1 MQDFFL
7 DLDREIAELKQR
19 SDELDALWPNPPGPS
34 ANDKADQ
41 REQIQAAM
49 QEISNRLLT
58 LRTVR
63 LNKAAS
69 RVTITALSEQEY
81 NEIQSALADLSRVI
95 QREQTFAQ
103 SLETITIFF
112 HSIFS
117 VPTSSRAVLS

>member
-103 SLETITIFF
+103 SLETIT
-112 HSIFS
+112 
-117 VPTSSRAVLS
+117 AVLNGAGKVAAKAEAA